1 MRLRCCLHRSHTNKG
16 RFNGVTTYSSKR
28 PTPSWSSLNSIAD
41 GWPWG
46 RLLRWRRR
54 RSRQT
59 PGPGRVCDIRTA
71 ERYQICQTFHD
82 KAIAPITVHLHI
94 HDECAFVERA
104 EMPEHSIIGQSLEL
118 LRRGHYHP
126 SRLVET
132 TGWYQWIGSGPGR
145 DQHFTGIELTK
156 SRTPS
161 RAARSYQR
169 NALITLWC
177 QSP

>member
-1 MRLRCCLHRSHTNKG
+1 
-16 RFNGVTTYSSKR
+16 
-28 PTPSWSSLNSIAD
+28 
-41 GWPWG
+41 
-46 RLLRWRRR
+46 LRWRRR

-161 RAARSYQR
+161 LRESEGVQGKPRGVFKYSGGKGEFLRIQLGISSTQCTH
-169 NALITLWC
+169 NSFGVN
-177 QSP
+177 QGNP